1 MHESML
7 ENGLDFI
14 LDAANLLKNAEDAS
28 DAEEK
33 EKALKYSMLHLS
45 SGIELM
51 MKFRLYIDNW
61 TYIFADMNKAD
72 KHKLNSGDLIT
83 VDYER
88 CIERLY
94 SLCNV
99 KISDN
104 NKRYFKS
111 LRVNRNKIEHFITD
125 ASTEAI
131 EASINNALTATLVFL
146 QENYEYIS
154 FSTKNLEIRELTEK
168 EKNLISEIV
177 NVVSY
182 LQRHRE
188 EAIKLAIEQ
197 TKEVCLES
205 DLVECPSC
213 GERVMVIDDKNN
225 NCHCYM
231 CGYEETGEE
240 AAKEYLFSIEG
251 IDEYSTIKDGA
262 EYPLYVC
269 PECGKISLLKRENQ
283 YICFS
288 CRMVYSIKEI
298 QFCIECGNPYWV
310 SNEELKEDLGF
321 CPNCLEYKIEKH

>member
-104 NKRYFKS
+104 NKRYFSKTRR
-111 LRVNRNKIEHFITD
+111 LYILIIDADAALVRQFIVWFAFITSD
-125 ASTEAI
+125 NLYLSEVMTFLLMLVNI
-131 EASINNALTATLVFL
+131 CALTLAPSRTYWNHKKCLF
-146 QENYEYIS
+146 I
-154 FSTKNLEIRELTEK
+154 FI
-168 EKNLISEIV
+168 
-177 NVVSY
+177 NVC
-182 LQRHRE
+182 
-188 EAIKLAIEQ
+188 K
-197 TKEVCLES
+197 
-205 DLVECPSC
+205 
-213 GERVMVIDDKNN
+213 
-225 NCHCYM
+225 
-231 CGYEETGEE
+231 
-240 AAKEYLFSIEG
+240 
-251 IDEYSTIKDGA
+251 
-262 EYPLYVC
+262 
-269 PECGKISLLKRENQ
+269 
-283 YICFS
+283 
-288 CRMVYSIKEI
+288 
-298 QFCIECGNPYWV
+298 
-310 SNEELKEDLGF
+310 
-321 CPNCLEYKIEKH
+321 